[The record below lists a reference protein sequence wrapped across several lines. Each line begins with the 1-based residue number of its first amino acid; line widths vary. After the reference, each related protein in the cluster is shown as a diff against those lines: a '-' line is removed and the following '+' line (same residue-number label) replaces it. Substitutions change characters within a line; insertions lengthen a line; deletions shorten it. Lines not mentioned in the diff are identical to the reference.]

1 MYCQSKISYHY
12 LPWSKVIQWWLERAE
27 SFWEKTL
34 LFPSNS
40 CDAFLFNDLA
50 CLFRLRKITRKNLI
64 DRILFSSSFDVFL
77 DREDLGA
84 NFPVFFSL
92 SLLNDDDVNLEKQKR
107 RSNLLEVKKACLLY
121 WNMSLSHSDKN
132 RKKEKVVRIL
142 SYFVQASTNFF
153 KFCFIR

>member
-1 MYCQSKISYHY
+1 MHFYSM
-12 LPWSKVIQWWLERAE
+12 
-27 SFWEKTL
+27 
-34 LFPSNS
+34 
-40 CDAFLFNDLA
+40 NDLA
-50 CLFRLRKITRKNLI
+50 CLLRLRKITRKNLI

-121 WNMSLSHSDKN
+121 WNMSLSHSDKIEK
-132 RKKEKVVRIL
+132 RKSCSNIIPFCV
-142 SYFVQASTNFF
+142 NFN
-153 KFCFIR
+153 